1 MDDRVIHHPSAAD
14 MLLRR
19 GVDSRAFPGASVCV
33 AAKDRLLGSGAVGR
47 FEYSSQSPEGTSAT
61 SFDLASLTKVMAT
74 TTAAMLLFERGKMRL
89 DEPVVN
95 VVPEFRGEDHRREAV
110 TYRMLL
116 AHSSGLPGH
125 RRFFE
130 TARDRESLLNL
141 IYATPLEATPGSRV
155 EYSDIGFIILGV
167 ALERIAGE
175 SLDAFCKREIFEP
188 LGMTRTEFCPPARS
202 RDSIPPTVDDKKFR
216 KKIIQGEVNDENAWV
231 MGGVAGHA
239 GLFASAEDVAKFAQC
254 MLRGGAPILKP
265 ETVKL
270 FTKRQQSPAGTTRTL
285 GWDTP
290 SVPSQSGKYFSPA
303 SFGHLGYTGTSLW
316 IDPQRELAIVLLTN
330 RTWPDNS
337 SQAIKQVRPAVH
349 DAIIEAIDSGES
361 VAKK

>member
-1 MDDRVIHHPSAAD
+1 

-33 AAKDRLLGSGAVGR
+33 AAKDGLLGSGAVGR

-130 TARDRESLLNL
+130 TTRDRESLLNL

-155 EYSDIGFIILGV
+155 EY
-167 ALERIAGE
+167 
-175 SLDAFCKREIFEP
+175 
-188 LGMTRTEFCPPARS
+188 
-202 RDSIPPTVDDKKFR
+202 
-216 KKIIQGEVNDENAWV
+216 
-231 MGGVAGHA
+231 
-239 GLFASAEDVAKFAQC
+239 
-254 MLRGGAPILKP
+254 
-265 ETVKL
+265 
-270 FTKRQQSPAGTTRTL
+270 
-285 GWDTP
+285 
-290 SVPSQSGKYFSPA
+290 
-303 SFGHLGYTGTSLW
+303 
-316 IDPQRELAIVLLTN
+316 
-330 RTWPDNS
+330 
-337 SQAIKQVRPAVH
+337 
-349 DAIIEAIDSGES
+349 
-361 VAKK
+361 